1 MARAALY
8 CRVSTPEQGVEP
20 QLDALRAW
28 AATRGLEA
36 TVFADVGVSGARA
49 SRPGLDALLAAV
61 RRGEVQVVA
70 CAALDRLGRDL
81 QHLLAVAGEL
91 RERNVE
97 LVSLR
102 EGIDLAS
109 PMGRAMLAMLGLVAQ
124 LEREW
129 IQDRVN
135 AGLAAARKRG
145 VRCGRPPALDSERA
159 ARAKRLQQHGMSQRR
174 IAEMLEV
181 SRAAVATALQE
192 ARP

>member
-8 CRVSTPEQGVEP
+8 CRVSTPEQSIDP

-28 AATRGLEA
+28 AATRGHEVE
-36 TVFADVGVSGARA
+36 VFTDEGVSGSRA
-49 SRPGLDALLAAV
+49 SRPGLDALLATV
-61 RRGEVQVVA
+61 RAGKVQVVA

-102 EGIDLAS
+102 EGIDLHS

-124 LEREW
+124 LEKDW
-129 IQDRVN
+129 ITDRVN
-135 AGLAAARKRG
+135 AGIAAAKKRG
-145 VRCGRPPALDSERA
+145 VRCGRPPRLDGEAVKRA
-159 ARAKRLQQHGMSQRR
+159 RRMRESGQSLRHVARVLG
-174 IAEMLEV
+174 V
-181 SRAAVATALQE
+181 SRAAVATAL
-192 ARP
+192 AT